1 MVRAGHSLTE
11 IAGLTHPQ
19 VEALLAGHDGADAV
33 EEARLLAVVRLAVNG
48 KSDEV
53 EAWLD
58 RRNPTPT
65 DPDQQT
71 GSATFI

>member
-1 MVRAGHSLTE
+1 MTE
-11 IAGLTHPQ
+11 IADLTHPQ
-19 VEALLAGHDGADAV
+19 VEALLAGHDGVDTV
-33 EEARLLAVVRLAVNG
+33 QEARLLALVRLAVNG

-58 RRNPTPT
+58 RRNPIPK

-71 GSATFI
+71 GSITFI